1 MTMTL
6 HAASAPIFGRMLNNL
21 AVWLEKA
28 QAHAE
33 AKGFDSANF
42 LSMRLAPD
50 MLPFMSQVKIAGD
63 IARMAMARLAGAEL
77 PKWPDDETTIAALI
91 VRVRKAAEYVES
103 FSAADLQGSDA
114 REVQVPQR
122 GRDPLVFTG
131 ETFLQRWAL
140 PNVFFHTTTTYAL
153 LRQAGVDIGKADYL
167 GA

>member
-21 AVWLEKA
+21 ASWLEKA

-33 AKGFDSANF
+33 AKGFDGANY
-42 LSMRLAPD
+42 LTMRLAPD
-50 MLPFMSQVKIAGD
+50 MLPFVSQVRVAGD

-91 VRVRKAAEYVES
+91 VRVRKAAQYVES

-114 REVQVPQR
+114 REV
-122 GRDPLVFTG
+122 
-131 ETFLQRWAL
+131 
-140 PNVFFHTTTTYAL
+140 
-153 LRQAGVDIGKADYL
+153 
-167 GA
+167 